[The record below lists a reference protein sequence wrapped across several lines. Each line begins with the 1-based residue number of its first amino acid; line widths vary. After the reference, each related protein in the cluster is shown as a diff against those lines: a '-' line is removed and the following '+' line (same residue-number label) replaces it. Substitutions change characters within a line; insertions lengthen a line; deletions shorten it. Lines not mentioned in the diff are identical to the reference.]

1 MLGIKLALGL
11 MLFLQVAAPQQFVVG
26 SPAEQVKD
34 TVNRVLSIVREHPP
48 SETEKLEAVISGRFD
63 FEAMAKRSLGAHWRD
78 LTPQQQKEFVTV
90 FTKLLRQ
97 TYLDQIKA
105 YNNQKVSITGERR
118 DGSYATVESRIVP
131 QSGDSIDVNYRLHLI
146 GDQWKV
152 YDVVIENVSLV
163 NNYRAQFNRVL
174 VNGSYEELM
183 RRMENREKR

>member
-1 MLGIKLALGL
+1 